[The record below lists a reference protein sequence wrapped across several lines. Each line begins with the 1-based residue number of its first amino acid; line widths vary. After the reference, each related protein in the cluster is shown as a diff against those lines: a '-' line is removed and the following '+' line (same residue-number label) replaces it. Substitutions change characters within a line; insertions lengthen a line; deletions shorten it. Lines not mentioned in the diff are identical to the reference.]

1 MYQGLF
7 ITGTDTNVGKTVV
20 SAALLH
26 RYRHI
31 ALTYWK
37 PIQTG
42 IEQDNDTKTVSQLL
56 DQSST
61 NQMITIWDQGYRLLT
76 PVSPHLAAQ
85 RAGVEISIA
94 SLLKMLDDRS
104 NNETYIIEGAGGT
117 LVPLNEDTLM
127 IDLISKLGLPV
138 VIVARS
144 GLGTINHTLLTI
156 EALRQRQLEIAA
168 VIMCGSPNPENRQ
181 AIEHYGQVEVVGEM
195 PTWDSLTATRL
206 ATWATQELDKNSSL
220 EKYLI

>member
-1 MYQGLF
+1 MYRGLF

-42 IEQDNDTKTVSQLL
+42 IEQDDDTKTVSALL
-56 DQSST
+56 DLPSIH
-61 NQMITIWDQGYRLLT
+61 NITILDQGYRLST

-85 RAGVEISIA
+85 QAGVEICLA
-94 SLLKMLDDRS
+94 RLLKQLDDRS
-104 NNETYIIEGAGGT
+104 SQATYLIEGAGGL
-117 LVPLNEDTLM
+117 LVPLNKDALM
-127 IDLISKLGLPV
+127 VDLIARLGLAV

-168 VIMCGSPNPENRQ
+168 VIMCGIANPENRQ
-181 AIEHYGQVEVVGEM
+181 AIEHYGQVKVVGEM
-195 PTWDSLTATRL
+195 PIWASLTAPRL
-206 ATWATQELDKNSSL
+206 ATWATQELDKESSL